1 MHIYDKPDL
10 PTVLVDHL
18 LIMKKDTK
26 IQRNWTFTI
35 YLSKQTR

>member
-18 LIMKKDTK
+18 LIMKKEYKNSKKLD
-26 IQRNWTFTI
+26 IHNTFIETN
-35 YLSKQTR
+35 